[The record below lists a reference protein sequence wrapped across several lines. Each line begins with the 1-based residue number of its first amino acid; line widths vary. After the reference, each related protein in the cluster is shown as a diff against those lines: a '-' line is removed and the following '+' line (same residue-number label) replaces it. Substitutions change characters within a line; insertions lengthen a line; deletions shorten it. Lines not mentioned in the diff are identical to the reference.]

1 MAKPINATRVLSGSL
16 LVFGALLL
24 GGCSSPQHQD
34 LQEYV
39 DQVKDRPK
47 GRISPLPEVRRYET
61 FAYAA
66 QELRDPFQATF
77 KIEEE
82 GRADDNG
89 LRPDRDRRK
98 EALEAFSLDSLALV
112 GHLERQGEHWALVSD
127 PEGTVHRVQEGN
139 HLGQNYGEI
148 LTISESRVDIR
159 EIVPDGMGGWMER
172 SAALTLIETE

>member
-1 MAKPINATRVLSGSL
+1 MAKPISATRHLSGSL

-24 GGCSSPQHQD
+24 GACSSPQHQD

-47 GRISPLPEVRRYET
+47 GRISPLPEIRRYET

-66 QELRDPFQATF
+66 QDLRDPFLATF
-77 KIEEE
+77 MVEQD
-82 GRADDNG
+82 RVNDNG
-89 LRPDRDRRK
+89 LRPDRNRKK
-98 EALEAFSLDSLALV
+98 EALEAFSLDSLELV
-112 GHLERQGEHWALVSD
+112 GHLERQDEHWALVSD
-127 PEGTVHRVQEGN
+127 PEGMVHRVQEGN
-139 HLGQNYGEI
+139 YLGQNYGEI

-172 SAALTLIETE
+172 SAALTLTETE